1 MKKGRSFSR
10 VALRFRQ
17 RLSCYHIS
25 LLYDVTPNALTVIG
39 FDSANANFFIE
50 LGLFPIFVFEQ
61 EQPGKD
67 FKIPF
72 DEWPQVIEQSKT
84 KSLRCIAQDYGVS
97 HEAIRR
103 LIRYCNELSE
113 VEIL

>member
-1 MKKGRSFSR
+1 M
-10 VALRFRQ
+10 VAFTFEA
-17 RLSCYHIS
+17 
-25 LLYDVTPNALTVIG
+25 TPMG

-103 LIRYCNELSE
+103 LIRYYNELSE
-113 VEIL
+113 VETL